1 MKYKHP
7 NIKYYSENHIPAK
20 ENAYDLTTDKT
31 TSEVA
36 IPENPNVVT
45 ETEPREDISAAKVDL
60 EEAKADD
67 FPLFYE
73 CPICER
79 RFVHHDSFVA
89 HKVIIK
95 HNDPFSGFKFEYYLF
110 RTNKIFK
117 EPKVLRQV
125 IR

>member
-1 MKYKHP
+1 MKYKHQ
-7 NIKYYSENHIPAK
+7 NIKYYSENNIPAK
-20 ENAYDLTTDKT
+20 ETAYDLTTDKT

-36 IPENPNVVT
+36 IPENPNV

-95 HNDPFSGFKFEYYLF
+95 HDYKQNYLLGFKF
-110 RTNKIFK
+110 
-117 EPKVLRQV
+117 
-125 IR
+125 